1 MAKGKAGDGGA
12 SKMGMVR
19 EALEALGYDAQPA
32 EIDSFIKEKH
42 NREVPK
48 AIISSYKSL
57 LKGQK
62 GKVAGKRGRKP
73 GSVNG
78 GVVGARGIQLE
89 DLAAVRGLVSRLG
102 ASQVKQLVDV
112 LG

>member
-1 MAKGKAGDGGA
+1 MAKGKRGDGEL

-19 EALEALGYDAQPA
+19 EALEALGYDAQPD
-32 EIDSFIKEKH
+32 EIDTFIKEKH
-42 NREVPK
+42 NRDVAK
-48 AIISSYKSL
+48 AIISSYKSSI
-57 LKGQK
+57 KNSRKPTGAK
-62 GKVAGKRGRKP
+62 PGRKP
-73 GSVNG
+73 GVAG
-78 GVVGARGIQLE
+78 GGGAAGGIQLE

>member
-1 MAKGKAGDGGA
+1 MAKGKRGEGEL

-19 EALEALGYDAQPA
+19 EALEALGYDAQPD
-32 EIDSFIKEKH
+32 EIDAFIKEKH
-42 NREVPK
+42 NREVAK
-48 AIISSYKSL
+48 AIISSYKSSI
-57 LKGQK
+57 KNSRKPTGAK
-62 GKVAGKRGRKP
+62 PGRKP
-73 GSVNG
+73 GVAG
-78 GVVGARGIQLE
+78 GGAAGGIQLE

>member
-1 MAKGKAGDGGA
+1 MAKGKRGEGEM

-19 EALEALGYDAQPA
+19 EALEALGYDAQPD
-32 EIDSFIKEKH
+32 EIDAFIKEKH

-48 AIISSYKSL
+48 AIISSYKSSI
-57 LKGQK
+57 KNNRKPTG
-62 GKVAGKRGRKP
+62 AKRGRKP
-73 GSVNG
+73 GTAS
-78 GVVGARGIQLE
+78 GAAGGIQLE

>member
-1 MAKGKAGDGGA
+1 MAKGKRGDGEL

-19 EALEALGYDAQPA
+19 EALEALGYDAQPD
-32 EIDSFIKEKH
+32 EIDAFIKEKH
-42 NREVPK
+42 NRDVAK
-48 AIISSYKSL
+48 AIISSYKSSI
-57 LKGQK
+57 KNSRKPTGAK
-62 GKVAGKRGRKP
+62 PGRKP
-73 GSVNG
+73 GVAG
-78 GVVGARGIQLE
+78 GGAAGGIQLE